1 MTRHVV
7 ILTLAAIAAV
17 PVMPARAQD
26 TGIVINGRELT
37 ASQARAIQ
45 ALYRYVPPPGRY
57 WYDTFSGA
65 WGVDG
70 RGTSGFILPGH
81 DLGPLRPD
89 ASRGTTGVFIN
100 GRELNLP
107 EAAAIQQA
115 FGAVYRGRWW
125 LDGRTGY
132 WGAEGNRMPLGNLH
146 AAMRFQHGGQGGDNF
161 WSTSTGAG
169 NWNGDCGY
177 VSVGGTT
184 VGTGS
189 CR

>member
-1 MTRHVV
+1 MTPRVV
-7 ILTLAAIAAV
+7 ILTLVALFAV
-17 PVMPARAQD
+17 PVMPADAQG

-37 ASQARAIQ
+37 ASQTQAIQ

-65 WGVDG
+65 WGVEG

-81 DLGPLRPD
+81 ALGAVRPD
-89 ASRGTTGVFIN
+89 ASRGNTGVFIN
-100 GRELNLP
+100 GRELNMA
-107 EAAAIQQA
+107 EALAIQNA

-132 WGAEGNRMPLGNLH
+132 WGAEGNPSPLGNLH
-146 AAMRFQHGGQGGDNF
+146 AAMRMQGGQDGDNF
-161 WSTSTGAG
+161 WSTSNAAG
-169 NWNGDCGY
+169 NSSGGCGY
-177 VSVGGTT
+177 VNAGGTF